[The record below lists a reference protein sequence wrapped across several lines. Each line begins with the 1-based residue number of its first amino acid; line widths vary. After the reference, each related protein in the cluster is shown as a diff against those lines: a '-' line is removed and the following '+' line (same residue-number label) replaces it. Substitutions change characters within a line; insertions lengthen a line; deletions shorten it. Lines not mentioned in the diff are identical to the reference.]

1 MNRVNLIYNHPLYKE
16 KFDKLQVA
24 EKDRIFC
31 NHTLEHFMDVGRLM
45 YIRYL
50 ESTVELLQEPGMSQ
64 EDSMVRENSMARE
77 ASMVRENS
85 MARNNL
91 AVTREIIYATALM
104 HDIGRISQ
112 IENDI
117 PHDVASAKLCDV
129 ILPECGFAQW
139 EIVMIKQAI
148 LEHRNDLCSNDLL
161 SNDPC
166 SNDSCSNNSCFN
178 NLLHFYSTQENN
190 FGHTLSKLLYWA
202 DKKSRNC
209 FNCPAYTECNW
220 SFEKRNSHISY

>member
-24 EKDRIFC
+24 EKNRIFC

-50 ESTVELLQEPGMSQ
+50 EDAVELLHESDMSQ
-64 EDSMVRENSMARE
+64 VNSLSRETSMLQDISIVQETSMLRDTSMAP
-77 ASMVRENS
+77 
-85 MARNNL
+85 NNL

-139 EIVMIKQAI
+139 EIVMIKQAV
-148 LEHRNDLCSNDLL
+148 LEHRNDLCL
-161 SNDPC
+161 
-166 SNDSCSNNSCFN
+166 NNS
-178 NLLHFYSTQENN
+178 LHFYSTQEKN
-190 FGHTLSKLLYWA
+190 FGHILSKLLYWA

-220 SFEKRNSHISY
+220 SFEKRNLEISY